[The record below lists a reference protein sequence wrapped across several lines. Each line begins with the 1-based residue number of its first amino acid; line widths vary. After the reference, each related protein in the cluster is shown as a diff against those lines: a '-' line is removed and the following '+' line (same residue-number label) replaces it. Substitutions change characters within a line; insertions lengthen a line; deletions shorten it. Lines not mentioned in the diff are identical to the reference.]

1 MRTLLRNHAISAL
14 LALALVLSASQLAFA
29 DGTAPGVTV
38 TNLATVN
45 YDVGAVAQAPVE
57 SSEAGNST
65 PGIGNGTTT
74 DFTVDRKI
82 DLTVT
87 QMLGT
92 YVGVYPGETGAILRF
107 DVQNAGN
114 QVQDFS
120 LSAVN
125 ELVGTTEPVSS
136 ETDDIDAVTLT
147 AFVDVN
153 TNNQYDAGTDT
164 LYIDELGVDATLEVL
179 VAVDVPAG
187 AANTEQMMV
196 SLVAT
201 ALEGGAAAAQGAAVA
216 EEGGVNVQGGAYETV
231 FIDGAG
237 DADAAQDAAHSDMW
251 ALEVSAAALTITKT
265 MDVLSDPSGAVSPNA
280 KAIPGAVIEFTITL
294 ANAAG
299 SGDAINV
306 EVTDPIPAN
315 ATYSAGSIEIDT
327 VGQTDASGDDNGDY
341 NGTTPGAISAVGL
354 TVSSGGANVV
364 ITFEVTVD

>member
-1 MRTLLRNHAISAL
+1 MTLEANVVDEIMRRLGEGD
-14 LALALVLSASQLAFA
+14 SQRQIAREQGVSR
-29 DGTAPGVTV
+29 GTVS
-38 TNLATVN
+38 NLATAN
-45 YDVGAVAQAPVE
+45 YDVGTVSQAPIE

-65 PGIGNGTTT
+65 PGIGNGTST

-82 DLTVT
+82 DLTVAQT
-87 QMLGT
+87 LGA
-92 YVGVYPGETGAILRF
+92 YVGVTPGGTGAILRF
-107 DVQNAGN
+107 DVQNTGN

-125 ELVGTTEPVSS
+125 EAVGTIEPVNG
-136 ETDDIDAVTLT
+136 ETDEIDAVTLT

-187 AANTEQMMV
+187 AANTEQIMV
-196 SLVAT
+196 SLIAT
-201 ALEGGAAAAQGAAVA
+201 ALEGGGAGAQGAAVA
-216 EEGGVNVQGGAYETV
+216 EEGGVNQQGGAYETV

-315 ATYSAGSIEIDT
+315 STYNAASIEIDA
-327 VGQTDASGDDNGDY
+327 VAQSDALDGDQGDY
-341 NGTTPGAISAVGL
+341 NGTTAGAVSAVGL
-354 TVSSGGANVV
+354 TVTSGGANVV